1 MGKNGAEKI
10 IWIALAVLSL
20 CVFAAGILLGST
32 NISLSLLFSDRY
44 SLILRS
50 IRLPR
55 TLAAGLAGAGLAV
68 SGLVL
73 QTVTNNKLCA
83 PNIIGING
91 GAGFFTVLQLCVFQE
106 LWAWSSF
113 FSFAGAMTAA
123 FLVLGIASA
132 ASGRLD
138 KSTVILVGVAV
149 GAFFNSGIYF
159 LRLLHPNADV
169 DFNSFLIGGLSGVRL
184 REVAV
189 PGIVIVICIFVLL
202 LSSSKVQLMLL
213 GDDMAVSLGLN
224 VRRTRFLLVSAAA
237 VLSACVVSF
246 AGLLGFVGLVAP
258 HISRSLV
265 GQSIRK
271 NILACTLTGWIL
283 VIAADLLGRVL
294 FAPSVLPAG
303 VITSA
308 IGAPFFLVIL
318 FERRRRQ

>member
-1 MGKNGAEKI
+1 MGKNSAEKI
-10 IWIALAVLSL
+10 IWAALIALSL
-20 CVFAAGILLGST
+20 CIFAAGILLGST
-32 NISLSLLFSDRY
+32 DIPLSGLFSDEY
-44 SLILRS
+44 SLILRG

-55 TLAAGLAGAGLAV
+55 TLAAGLAGAGLGVA
-68 SGLVL
+68 GLIL
-73 QTVTNNKLCA
+73 QTVTGNKLCA
-83 PNIIGING
+83 PNVIGING
-91 GAGFFTVLQLCVFQE
+91 GAGFFTMLQLCVFPG
-106 LWAWSSF
+106 LWVLSSV
-113 FSFAGAMTAA
+113 FSFAGAMIAA

-159 LRLLHPNADV
+159 LRLLHPDGDV

-184 REVAV
+184 QDIVL
-189 PGIVIVICIFVLL
+189 PGAVIVICIFAVL
-202 LSSSKVQLMLL
+202 LSSSKIQLMLL

-224 VRRTRFLLVSAAA
+224 IRLARFLLVSAAA

-271 NILACTLTGWIL
+271 NIPACALTGWIL
-283 VIAADLLGRVL
+283 VIAADILGRVI
-294 FAPSVLPAG
+294 FAPSELPAG

-308 IGAPFFLVIL
+308 IGAPFFLIVL